1 VLSYRIDITQIERGA
16 EAFRKM
22 PARLQ
27 EHLLG
32 AMMSSEF
39 AVLKEIGDRTPRRT
53 WNLLRSE
60 TAELPPR
67 EQPRGLGYIGR
78 ILIGAEYAAAV
89 EFGKHGPEQ
98 VRAHTRS
105 EAFGRPT
112 QPFTVRAHTR
122 QANQPSRPY
131 ARPGLEAATPRVQA
145 LHVKAVTDTVRD
157 MQGSV

>member
-1 VLSYRIDITQIERGA
+1 MLNVSVNVTQIERGA

-22 PARLQ
+22 PERLQ
-27 EHLLG
+27 QHLLG

-60 TAELPPR
+60 TAELPPK
-67 EQPRGLGYIGR
+67 EQPKGLGYIGR

-112 QPFTVRAHTR
+112 APFTVRAHTR

-131 ARPGLEAATPRVQA
+131 ARPGLEAATPRVQE
-145 LHVKAVTDTVRD
+145 LHVKAVENTVRD
-157 MQGSV
+157 MKDAV